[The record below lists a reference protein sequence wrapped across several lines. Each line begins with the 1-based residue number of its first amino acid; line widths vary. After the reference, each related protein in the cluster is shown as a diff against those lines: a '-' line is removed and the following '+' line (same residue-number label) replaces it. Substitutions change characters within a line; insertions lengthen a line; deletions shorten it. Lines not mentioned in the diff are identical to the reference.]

1 MIEQFGTKLGEWL
14 YTEGMLEKNQ
24 IDLIRYSVEIICSEI
39 TENIMIFGYGIF
51 TNQFLF
57 TLMYLIFFHTLRHYF
72 QGYHAKTIGRCLIL
86 TLGAYFTAMFLY
98 THITYEWGVLF
109 LIISLL
115 LQVDYCIKQH
125 QFIPMMI
132 SILLKIAVLMMGV
145 SLNDFSCLQLLA
157 VTELIV
163 SVSALSER
171 RTNEK

>member
-98 THITYEWGVLF
+98 TRITYEWGFLF
-109 LIISLL
+109 LIISLI

-163 SVSALSER
+163 SVSTLSER